1 VNREHAGALED
12 EWAVGK
18 DFGGKLNFGR
28 YSGAAIWL
36 DGAGLERFDK
46 PILTNSMRTRHFP
59 SCLMLRG
66 MGQFAA
72 LTSLAVLTFAGTLH
86 AQDFEGKNIS
96 AVTIRYRGA
105 KTVDE
110 DLLRNLMVSKAGTAY
125 RAESLDNDIKSL
137 YESGLVDDVR
147 FLAEPVGGGVN
158 LIAEVTTRP
167 GLGGVGFVGNSIFTD
182 QKLAKESKM
191 KAGGALS
198 DEQILEARRNIEKY
212 YQGYGYPDVTVS
224 HRTQAT
230 GQAGLSDLIFV
241 IDEGQKNEVRKI
253 KFEGNNAFTDLELR
267 KEMKVKEKGWFS
279 WLTKS
284 GRFESNQLDT
294 DLDAVLDYYRSRGYL
309 RASCPGIN
317 REPVGD
323 GTVDLIIN
331 INEGDRY
338 TVAGVGFG
346 KMTVFKPE
354 ELYPSLTL
362 VGDAAYSSK
371 KMRAD
376 ITMIRNYYG
385 SRGYADAL
393 VTPDIRDAGPNRV
406 SITYRVTEGTRFRVG
421 RVNIAGNTKTKD
433 KVIRREIP
441 LKPGDMFNSVELDT
455 TKARLEN
462 LQYFTDVQAT
472 GTPGGA
478 GYRDVDV
485 LVEEKAT
492 GSVGVGVGFS
502 SIDSIV
508 GFLTL
513 EQSNFDLFNPWNF
526 TGGGQ
531 RFGMNLRAGSQR
543 SEFSLSLVEPWFL
556 DQQLALGGELFY
568 RESSYFSEN
577 FDQTNLGAAI
587 SLRKPLGAKDSIK
600 GELRVEQVSIDSDVN
615 AGDFP
620 GAVGPNGETVSQFD
634 EDLIGGDFLRS
645 AFAVNYIYDSRD
657 SVIQPRVGHKID
669 LGLTYAGLGGD
680 VDTITFSAQ
689 GQKYWNLKWDTI
701 LSVNGELAF
710 VDSLNDEVP
719 IFERLFLGGGRTLR
733 GFEFRD
739 VGPRDT
745 GFTNDVYGGNSLGYL
760 TVEYTVPIIETV
772 RAAVFYDTGFVN
784 SESWDPSP
792 GDLYSDFG
800 VGIRL
805 KLPISPL
812 PLALDYAVPLS
823 SPDAEADKGG
833 QFQFS
838 LSSQF

>member
-1 VNREHAGALED
+1 M
-12 EWAVGK
+12 
-18 DFGGKLNFGR
+18 
-28 YSGAAIWL
+28 
-36 DGAGLERFDK
+36 
-46 PILTNSMRTRHFP
+46 P
-59 SCLMLRG
+59 RG
-66 MGQFAA
+66 VGQFAA
-72 LTSLAVLTFAGTLH
+72 LTSLSVLALAGTLH

-96 AVTIRYRGA
+96 EVAIRYNGA

-110 DLLRNLMVSKAGTAY
+110 ARLRNLMLSKSGTPY

-147 FLAEPVGGGVN
+147 FLAEPVGGSVK

-167 GLGGVGFVGNSIFTD
+167 GLGGVGFVGNTIFTD

-212 YQGYGYPDVTVS
+212 YNGYGYPDVTVT

-230 GQAGLSDLIFV
+230 GQPGLSDLIFV
-241 IDEGQKNEVRKI
+241 IDEGAKNEVRKI
-253 KFEGNNAFTDLELR
+253 RFEGNNTFTDPELR

-294 DLDAVLDYYRSRGYL
+294 DLDSILDYYRSKGYL
-309 RASCPGIN
+309 RATGTI
-317 REPVGD
+317 RRDPVGD
-323 GTVDLIIN
+323 GRTDLVIQ
-331 INEGDRY
+331 INEGDKY

-362 VGDAAYSSK
+362 VGNAAYSSK
-371 KMRAD
+371 KMRDD
-376 ITMIRNYYG
+376 ITMIRSFYG

-406 SITYRVTEGTRFRVG
+406 SITYRVTEGSRFRVG

-433 KVIRREIP
+433 KVIRREIT
-441 LKPGDMFNSVELDT
+441 LKPGDQFNSVELDT

-462 LQYFTDVQAT
+462 LQYFSDVQTT
-472 GTPGGA
+472 GSPSGS
-478 GYRDVDV
+478 GYRDVNV

-492 GSVGVGVGFS
+492 GSVGIGIGFS

-513 EQSNFDLFNPWNF
+513 EQANFDLWNPWNF

-531 RFGMNLRAGSQR
+531 RFSMSLRAGAER
-543 SEFSLSLVEPWFL
+543 SEFSVSLVEPWFM
-556 DQQLALGGELFY
+556 DQQLALGTELFY
-568 RESSYFSEN
+568 KQSTYFSDYYE
-577 FDQTNLGAAI
+577 QTNVGAAV
-587 SLRKPLGAKDSIK
+587 SLRKPLGPKSSIK
-600 GELRVEQVSIDSDVN
+600 GEYRLEQVTIDSEVN
-615 AGDFP
+615 ENDYVNKNFAGD
-620 GAVGPNGETVSQFD
+620 NGNNSQLAD
-634 EDLIGGDFLRS
+634 DLIGGDYLRS
-645 AFAVNYIYDSRD
+645 AVSVNYVYDSRD
-657 SVIQPRVGHKID
+657 STLLARSGHKFD
-669 LGLTYAGLGGD
+669 VGATLAGGIFGGD

-689 GQKYWNLKWDTI
+689 GAKYWNLKWDSI
-701 LSVNGELAF
+701 LSVNGEMAF
-710 VDSLNDEVP
+710 VDSVNGDEIP
-719 IFERLFLGGGRTLR
+719 IFDRMFLGGGRTLR

-745 GFTNDVYGGNSLGYL
+745 GYTNEVYGGNSLGYVTL
-760 TVEYTVPIIETV
+760 EYTVPIIETV
-772 RAAVFYDTGFVN
+772 RAAVFSDTGLVN
-784 SESWDPSP
+784 ADSWDLSMN
-792 GDLYSDFG
+792 DIYSDIG
-800 VGIRL
+800 IGIRL

-812 PLALDYAVPLS
+812 PLALDYAIPVS
-823 SPDAEADKGG
+823 SPDQEADKGG
-833 QFQFS
+833 QFNFS